1 MYIKRKLESKVME
14 LSASFPAVM
23 VTGARQVGK
32 TTLLK
37 HLAGAERSFVTL
49 DIPEN
54 RIMAVEAPLAF
65 LQKYSPPVTIDE
77 FQYAPTL
84 LQYIK
89 AYADERG
96 RGYGDFWLTGS
107 QCFVSMKNVSESMAG
122 RVGIANMS
130 SLSRS
135 EINGSLFGEFETDVE
150 RLISRQKAC
159 EPMSRADTFSAIL
172 RGGMPRLHDGS
183 PVALHDYFGSYFQ
196 TYLSRDIKDL
206 AQVAD
211 ELSFY
216 KFMRVCGGLATS
228 HVDYASIANKSGI
241 TANKA
246 KQWMSVMVSSGIA
259 FLLQPYF
266 NNALKRVVKSPKL
279 YFMDTGLLCYLRGVD
294 DAGVLEKLAD
304 SGVFFENYV
313 VSEVYKSFA
322 NAGRL
327 PPLFYYRDA
336 NNRKE
341 IDLLIERNGALHPIE
356 IKENV
361 SPGRKASRHFGA
373 VAPVADAGMTVGTG
387 FVICSGNDL
396 YPLGDDVWAVPHWL
410 I

>member
-1 MYIKRKLESKVME
+1 MYIKRKLEKKVME

-37 HLAGAERSFVTL
+37 HLAGDDRSFVTL

-54 RIMAVEAPLAF
+54 RIMALEAPSVF
-65 LQKYSPPVTIDE
+65 LQKYAPPVIIDE
-77 FQYAPTL
+77 FQYAPAL

-89 AYADERG
+89 AYVDERG
-96 RGYGDFWLTGS
+96 SRGDFWLTGS
-107 QCFVSMKNVSESMAG
+107 QSFVSMKNVSESMAG
-122 RVGIANMS
+122 RVGIVNLF

-135 EINGSLFGEFETDVE
+135 ELTGSLFDEYETDAE
-150 RLISRQKAC
+150 TLISRQAAGV
-159 EPMSRADTFSAIL
+159 PMSRGDTFSAIL
-172 RGGMPRLHDGS
+172 KGGMPRLHERQ
-183 PVALHDYFGSYFQ
+183 AAAFQDYFGAYFQ

-211 ELSFY
+211 ELVFY
-216 KFMRVCGGLATS
+216 KFMRVCGGLAAC
-228 HVDYASIANKSGI
+228 HVDYTNIAKKVGI
-241 TANKA
+241 SVNKA
-246 KQWMSVMVSSGIA
+246 KEWMSVLVSSGIA
-259 FLLQPYF
+259 VLLQPYF
-266 NNALKRVVKSPKL
+266 NNALKRVVKAPKL

-294 DAGVLEKLAD
+294 DAGVLEKLAE

-313 VSEVYKSFA
+313 VSEIYKSFV
-322 NAGRL
+322 NSGRL
-327 PPLFYYRDA
+327 PPLYYYRDA

-341 IDLLIERNGALHPIE
+341 IDLLIERNGVLYPIE

-361 SPGRKASRHFGA
+361 NPDRKALRHFDA
-373 VAPVADAGMTVGTG
+373 IAPVADTGMTVGTG
-387 FVICSGNDL
+387 NVICGGSDL
-396 YPLGDDVWAVPHWL
+396 YPLGNDVWAVPHWL